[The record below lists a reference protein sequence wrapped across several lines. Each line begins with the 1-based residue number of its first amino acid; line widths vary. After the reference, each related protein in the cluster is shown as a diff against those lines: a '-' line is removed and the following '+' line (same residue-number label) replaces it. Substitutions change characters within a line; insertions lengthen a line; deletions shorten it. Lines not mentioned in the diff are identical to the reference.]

1 MAGQPPE
8 PSFQPAQDSGLTQG
22 RPAWHQPSYSPPPG
36 GAAGG
41 QQAYAAQQPP
51 SYSQDQ
57 AYPPQDQTYTAKPPG
72 QDYSG
77 YQGFQSGGYGPPQ
90 GQGAC
95 AGAGAQ
101 WDAPIS
107 GMKPAPS
114 QSRQQAGKGFIAS
127 LFDFSFENLVT
138 PKIIKVIYVLITI
151 WVALM
156 ALFVLIIGFKTGG
169 IAGGLVVLII
179 VEPILILLTL
189 GIYRVILE
197 AFMVIFRIYD
207 EAKQIRINT
216 EPRN

>member
-8 PSFQPAQDSGLTQG
+8 PSFQPAQDPGMTQG
-22 RPAWHQPSYSPPPG
+22 RPAWHQPSYPPPA
-36 GAAGG
+36 GASGG
-41 QQAYAAQQPP
+41 QQAYGAQPPP

-57 AYPPQDQTYTAKPPG
+57 GYPPQDQTFTAKPAG
-72 QDYSG
+72 QDYPGYQNYQSSG
-77 YQGFQSGGYGPPQ
+77 YAAPT
-90 GQGAC
+90 GQGA
-95 AGAGAQ
+95 GGAQ

-107 GMKPAPS
+107 GMKPAAS
-114 QSRQQAGKGFIAS
+114 QSRQQASKGFVAS

-138 PKIIKVIYVLITI
+138 PKIIKVIYILITI
-151 WVALM
+151 WTGLM
-156 ALFVLIIGFKTGG
+156 ALFVLVIGFRTGG
-169 IAGGLVVLII
+169 IVGGLVTLII

>member
-36 GAAGG
+36 GASGG
-41 QQAYAAQQPP
+41 QQSYGAQQ

-57 AYPPQDQTYTAKPPG
+57 AYPPQDQTYTAQPAG
-72 QDYSG
+72 QDYSGG
-77 YQGFQSGGYGPPQ
+77 YQGFQSAGYPPPS
-90 GQGAC
+90 GQSAPP
-95 AGAGAQ
+95 Q
-101 WDAPIS
+101 WDAPLA
-107 GMKPAPS
+107 GMKPVS
-114 QSRQQAGKGFIAS
+114 SHSQAGDKGFIAS

-138 PKIIKVIYVLITI
+138 PKIIKVIYVLLVI

-156 ALFVLIIGFKTGG
+156 ALSFLIVGFTSGG
-169 IAGGLVVLII
+169 ILGGLVVLVI
-179 VEPILILLTL
+179 VDPILILLAL

-216 EPRN
+216 ESRS